1 MNIDMTG
8 VYGETE
14 DSFFQKI
21 IDKKI
26 TLFIDVRN
34 RRGMRGSKY
43 KFVNSIYLQNKLEV
57 LGIKYIHLKGLAPT
71 AQIRQI
77 QKAQDQLNNEA
88 KQKRTKL
95 SNDFIEKY
103 NKNILSEFD
112 FDYLAKLI
120 AEEKALFFCV
130 EAEDDSC
137 HRSLIVERILNNE
150 NNKTE

>member
-34 RRGMRGSKY
+34 RRGMRGSRY
-43 KFVNSIYLQNKLEV
+43 KFVNSVYLQNKLKE

-71 AQIRQI
+71 SNIRQI
-77 QKAQDQLNNEA
+77 QKVQDQLNNET

-95 SNDFIEKY
+95 SSNFIEEY
-103 NKNILSEFD
+103 SKNILSEFD
-112 FDYLAKLI
+112 FDYLGKLI
-120 AEEKALFFCV
+120 AEENALFFCV

-137 HRSLIVERILNNE
+137 HRSLIVERLRDE
-150 NNKTE
+150 FK

>member
-43 KFVNSIYLQNKLEV
+43 KFVNSIYLQNKLKE
-57 LGIKYIHLKGLAPT
+57 LGIQYIHLKGLAPT
-71 AQIRQI
+71 SKIRQV
-77 QKAQDQLNNEA
+77 QKVQDQLNNET

-95 SNDFIEKY
+95 SSEFIEDY

-112 FDYLAKLI
+112 FDHLRKLI
-120 AEEKALFFCV
+120 AQENALFFCV

-137 HRSLIVERILNNE
+137 HRSLIVERLR
-150 NNKTE
+150 KGFK

>member
-1 MNIDMTG
+1 MTG

-21 IDKKI
+21 IDKEI

>member
-43 KFVNSIYLQNKLEV
+43 KFVNSIYLQNKLKE
-57 LGIKYIHLKGLAPT
+57 LGIQYIHLKGLAPT
-71 AQIRQI
+71 SKIRQL
-77 QKAQDQLNNEA
+77 QKAQDHINNET

-95 SNDFIEKY
+95 SSEFIEEY

-112 FDYLAKLI
+112 FDHLGKLI
-120 AEEKALFFCV
+120 AEERALFFCV

-137 HRSLIVERILNNE
+137 HRSLIVEKIR
-150 NNKTE
+150 KDFG

>member
-43 KFVNSIYLQNKLEV
+43 KFVNSLYLQNKLQE
-57 LGIKYIHLKGLAPT
+57 LEIRYIHLKELAPT
-71 AQIRQI
+71 NQIRQI
-77 QKAQDQLNNEA
+77 QIAQDQLNNET

-95 SNDFIEKY
+95 SDIFIEEY
-103 NKNILSEFD
+103 NNSILSEVNFD
-112 FDYLAKLI
+112 NLNNLI
-120 AEEKALFFCV
+120 EGEKALFFCV
-130 EAEDDSC
+130 EAEDESC
-137 HRSLIVERILNNE
+137 HRSLIVEKLR
-150 NNKTE
+150 KDS

>member
-43 KFVNSIYLQNKLEV
+43 KFVNSLYLQNKLQE
-57 LGIKYIHLKGLAPT
+57 LEIRYIHLKELAPT
-71 AQIRQI
+71 NQIRQI
-77 QKAQDQLNNEA
+77 QIAQDQLNNET

-95 SNDFIEKY
+95 SDIFIEEY
-103 NKNILSEFD
+103 NNSILSEVNFD
-112 FDYLAKLI
+112 NLHNLI
-120 AEEKALFFCV
+120 EGEKALFFCV
-130 EAEDDSC
+130 EAEDESC
-137 HRSLIVERILNNE
+137 HRSLIVEKLR
-150 NNKTE
+150 KDS

>member
-1 MNIDMTG
+1 MTG
-8 VYGETE
+8 VYSETE

-21 IDKKI
+21 IDKEI

-43 KFVNSIYLQNKLEV
+43 KFVNSIYLQNKLGE
-57 LGIKYIHLKGLAPT
+57 LGVKYIHLKELAPT
-71 AQIRQI
+71 TQIRQI
-77 QKAQDQLNNEA
+77 QKAQDQLNNET

-95 SNDFIEKY
+95 SNDFIEEY
-103 NKNILSEFD
+103 NRSILSEFD
-112 FDYLAKLI
+112 FDYLGKLI

-137 HRSLIVERILNNE
+137 HRSLIVEKLRE
-150 NNKTE
+150 NFK

>member
-1 MNIDMTG
+1 MTIDMTG

-43 KFVNSIYLQNKLEV
+43 KFVNSIYLQNKLEG

-71 AQIRQI
+71 TQIRQI
-77 QKAQDQLNNEA
+77 QKAHDQLNNEA

-95 SNDFIEKY
+95 SNDFIEEY

-112 FDYLAKLI
+112 FDHLAKVI
-120 AEEKALFFCV
+120 AEENALFFCV

-137 HRSLIVERILNNE
+137 HRSLIVEKLR
-150 NNKTE
+150 KDFK

>member
-1 MNIDMTG
+1 MTG

-43 KFVNSIYLQNKLEV
+43 KFANSIYLQNKLKG

-71 AQIRQI
+71 KQIRQV
-77 QKAQDQLNNEA
+77 QEFQDQLNNET

-95 SNDFIEKY
+95 SNEFIEEY
-103 NKNILSEFD
+103 NKNILSDFD
-112 FDYLAKLI
+112 FDHLDMLI
-120 AEEKALFFCV
+120 AGQKALFFCV
-130 EAEDDSC
+130 EAEDDCC
-137 HRSLIVERILNNE
+137 HRSLIIEKIRKDCE
-150 NNKTE
+150 Q

>member
-21 IDKKI
+21 VDKKI
-26 TLFIDVRN
+26 TLFVDVRN

-43 KFVNSIYLQNKLEV
+43 KFVNSIYLQNKLEE

-71 AQIRQI
+71 TQIRQI
-77 QKAQDQLNNEA
+77 QKIQDQLNNET

-95 SNDFIEKY
+95 SNDFIEEY

-112 FDYLAKLI
+112 FDHLAKVI
-120 AEEKALFFCV
+120 AEENALFFCV

-137 HRSLIVERILNNE
+137 HRSLIVEKLR
-150 NNKTE
+150 KDFK

>member
-1 MNIDMTG
+1 MTG

-21 IDKKI
+21 VDKKI
-26 TLFIDVRN
+26 TLFVDVRN

>member
-1 MNIDMTG
+1 MTG

-43 KFVNSIYLQNKLEV
+43 KFVNSIYLQNKLKE
-57 LGIKYIHLKGLAPT
+57 LGIQYIHLKGLAPT
-71 AQIRQI
+71 SKIRQV
-77 QKAQDQLNNEA
+77 QKVQDQLNNET

-95 SNDFIEKY
+95 SSEFIEEY

-112 FDYLAKLI
+112 FDHLGKLI

-137 HRSLIVERILNNE
+137 HRSLIVKRLR
-150 NNKTE
+150 KDFKQ